1 MCSFFLLPRVLGR
14 RKQIQTVFFSVS
26 FLTPHFYRKP
36 FVAVA
41 TRYREGRRSLYSE
54 ELTTRVELWLKM
66 LVQRG
71 QQSQE

>member
-26 FLTPHFYRKP
+26 FLLTPHFYRKP

-41 TRYREGRRSLYSE
+41 TRYREGQAQ
-54 ELTTRVELWLKM
+54 
-66 LVQRG
+66 LVL
-71 QQSQE
+71 